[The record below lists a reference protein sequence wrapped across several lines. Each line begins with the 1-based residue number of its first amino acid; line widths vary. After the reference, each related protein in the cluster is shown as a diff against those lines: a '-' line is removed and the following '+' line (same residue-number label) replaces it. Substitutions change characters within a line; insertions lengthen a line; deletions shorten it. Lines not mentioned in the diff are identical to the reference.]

1 LYHNNNKNM
10 NELTIYDKIEL
21 RLLLSDAIQ
30 EYQDIIK
37 ENKAD
42 SEPDFDYGMYYKARI
57 IELEKIKNKL

>member
-1 LYHNNNKNM
+1 MK
-10 NELTIYDKIEL
+10 ELTIYDKIEL
-21 RLLLSDAIQ
+21 RLLVSDAIK
-30 EYQDIIK
+30 EYQNIIK